1 MITEEEQAWLSR
13 LEDGMFP
20 LIEAWAQRTR
30 TGPVTAQPGSSL
42 ARDDEV
48 YPALPPSHL
57 AYGGIVTAT
66 EHLDFFRT
74 SFQANRTLYPA
85 SHFTLLRTALM
96 GAAQAVWVLKGP
108 RAQRCER
115 ALRLVRDDIQQ
126 QRGLL
131 NDVAAQLA
139 PEDCAAQQQILDRRL
154 REVQDAAA
162 ALGLNPAKVR
172 GWKLF
177 MTEVI
182 REASELV
189 HQDDEDAWYGTSLLW
204 RLQSGHAHGTPSA
217 RIRQILPDQIEHRAN
232 GMLWGKFEASFADVG
247 CAAAGAF
254 LLLKEAWWLYDQRC
268 QSI

>member
-1 MITEEEQAWLSR
+1 MPQSAV
-13 LEDGMFP
+13 LERGVGLHHHRHGLDG
-20 LIEAWAQRTR
+20 
-30 TGPVTAQPGSSL
+30 
-42 ARDDEV
+42 
-48 YPALPPSHL
+48 
-57 AYGGIVTAT
+57 
-66 EHLDFFRT
+66 
-74 SFQANRTLYPA
+74 
-85 SHFTLLRTALM
+85 
-96 GAAQAVWVLKGP
+96 
-108 RAQRCER
+108 
-115 ALRLVRDDIQQ
+115 LVAD
-126 QRGLL
+126 
-131 NDVAAQLA
+131 
-139 PEDCAAQQQILDRRL
+139 AQQQLLDRRL
-154 REVQDAAA
+154 REVQDAAT

-217 RIRQILPDQIEHRAN
+217 RIRQILPDQVEHRAN

>member
-1 MITEEEQAWLSR
+1 MITEEEQAWLTR
-13 LEDGMFP
+13 LDEMFP
-20 LIEAWAQRTR
+20 FIEQWAQRTR

-42 ARDDEV
+42 ARDDEI
-48 YPALPPSHL
+48 YPILPPSHL

-66 EHLDFFRT
+66 EHLEFFRV
-74 SFQANRTLYPA
+74 SFQSNRTLYPA

-108 RAQRCER
+108 QAQRCER

-131 NDVAAQLA
+131 RDVAAQLA
-139 PEDCAAQQQILDRRL
+139 PEDCAAQQQLLDRRL

-162 ALGLNPAKVR
+162 QLGLDPAKVP

-182 REASELV
+182 QDASELV
-189 HQDDEDAWYGTSLLW
+189 HGDKDTWYGTSLLW

-217 RIRQILPDQIEHRAN
+217 RFRQILPDQLEHRAN
-232 GMLWGKFEASFADVG
+232 GMLWGRFEASFAEVG

-254 LLLKEAWWLYDQRC
+254 LLLQEAWWLYDRRC
-268 QSI
+268 QPG